1 MASSLN
7 SAKYLKYLS
16 KYGESEIIIGL
27 NSLSTDEQKVLLDI
41 SGKLYKS
48 VSQIESVALE
58 SKSKVKKLKTISK
71 KDLCKEVM
79 MKIEG
84 RLSDY
89 EGSDKVDKWIMDF
102 EVGLNNIMT
111 LSVLNRL
118 FKSIAN
124 FFNRACMWER
134 SSFLCIQNVDAFTT
148 TLNTRISGA
157 DSEVN
162 CARVWM
168 SVITQQTGIL
178 SFLASQMRTREL

>member
-27 NSLSTDEQKVLLDI
+27 NSLSTDEQKALLDI

-48 VSQIESVALE
+48 VSQIESVAFE

-89 EGSDKVDKWIMDF
+89 EGSNKVDKWIIDF
-102 EVGLNNIMT
+102 EVGLNYDS
-111 LSVLNRL
+111 LSLEQIIQKHCKFLQSCLHVGEIQLLMYSERGRL
-118 FKSIAN
+118 YNNLKYSDQWS
-124 FFNRACMWER
+124 R
-134 SSFLCIQNVDAFTT
+134 Q
-148 TLNTRISGA
+148 
-157 DSEVN
+157 
-162 CARVWM
+162 
-168 SVITQQTGIL
+168 
-178 SFLASQMRTREL
+178 